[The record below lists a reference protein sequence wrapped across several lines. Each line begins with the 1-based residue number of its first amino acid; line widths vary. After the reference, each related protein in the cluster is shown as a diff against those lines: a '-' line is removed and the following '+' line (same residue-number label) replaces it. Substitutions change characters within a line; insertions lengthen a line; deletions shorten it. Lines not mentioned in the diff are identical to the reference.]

1 MFKRTINNIS
11 NYIPHETITCD
22 ERDPSWINKDI
33 KLILDKNHPYKS
45 YIHNGKSFQLFN
57 QFQFLLT
64 KLSSLIEESM
74 SQYYT
79 RLSHKLSDAKAS
91 QKSYW

>member
-33 KLILDKNHPYKS
+33 KLILDKNHPY
-45 YIHNGKSFQLFN
+45 
-57 QFQFLLT
+57 
-64 KLSSLIEESM
+64 
-74 SQYYT
+74 
-79 RLSHKLSDAKAS
+79 
-91 QKSYW
+91 